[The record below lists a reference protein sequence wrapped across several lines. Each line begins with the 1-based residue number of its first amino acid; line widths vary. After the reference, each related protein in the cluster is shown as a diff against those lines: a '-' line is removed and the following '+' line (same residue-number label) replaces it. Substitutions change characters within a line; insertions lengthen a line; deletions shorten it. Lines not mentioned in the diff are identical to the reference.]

1 MALATEETFA
11 GYSYDLQAD
20 TILAKEGGT
29 LYERRYLTTVCD
41 EYDLRVLVTKY
52 DVATACSCFGSLLT
66 AFPFGSGQ
74 IIDVLA
80 REDECCGSVR
90 VLHSHT
96 PCDGRFLDIA
106 GAEYTYAVSAMVVL
120 ELLHQ
125 ADLCFLFYRLM
136 GRTIFT
142 DTEGIMRPDEL
153 HGELHEGCHTDS
165 GLHVVREDKEGTAGS
180 DDTTMKSHTDTEA
193 SHSEL
198 SYTWL

>member
-11 GYSYDLQAD
+11 GYSYDLQTN

-29 LYERRYLTTVCD
+29 LDERRYFATVRD
-41 EYDLRVLVTKY
+41 EYDFRVLVTKY

-74 IIDVLA
+74 IIDILA
-80 REDECCGSVR
+80 REDERCGGVR

-125 ADLCFLFYRLM
+125 TDLCFLLYGLVR
-136 GRTIFT
+136 RTIFT

-165 GLHVVREDKEGTAGS
+165 GLHIVREDKEGTAGS

>member
-1 MALATEETFA
+1 M
-11 GYSYDLQAD
+11 
-20 TILAKEGGT
+20 
-29 LYERRYLTTVCD
+29 
-41 EYDLRVLVTKY
+41 
-52 DVATACSCFGSLLT
+52 
-66 AFPFGSGQ
+66 
-74 IIDVLA
+74 
-80 REDECCGSVR
+80 R

-125 ADLCFLFYRLM
+125 TDLRFLLYGLVC
-136 GRTIFT
+136 RTIFT
-142 DTEGIMRPDEL
+142 DAEGIMRPDEL
-153 HGELHEGCHTDS
+153 HWELHEGCHTDS
-165 GLHVVREDKEGTAGS
+165 GLHVVREDKEGTAGR

>member
-11 GYSYDLQAD
+11 GYSYDLQTN

-29 LYERRYLTTVCD
+29 LDERRYLTTVCD

-52 DVATACSCFGSLLT
+52 DVATACSCFGSFLT
-66 AFPFGSGQ
+66 ALSFGSRQ
-74 IIDVLA
+74 VIDVLA
-80 REDECCGSVR
+80 REDECCGSVCI
-90 VLHSHT
+90 LHSHT
-96 PCDGRFLDIA
+96 PCDGRFLDVA
-106 GAEYTYAVSAMVVL
+106 GAEYAYAISTMVVL

-125 ADLCFLFYRLM
+125 ADLCFLLYGLVC
-136 GRTIFT
+136 RTIFT

-153 HGELHEGCHTDS
+153 HWELHKGCHTDS

-193 SHSEL
+193 SHSEF
-198 SYTWL
+198 SHTWL

>member
-1 MALATEETFA
+1 MVWSKAELLVQHLVGSRESEGVEPPDSTIVSDEPLKGYGETCGETEATNTSRKDLVLILLALATEETFA

-29 LYERRYLTTVCD
+29 LDERRYLTTVRD
-41 EYDLRVLVTKY
+41 EYDFRVLVTKY

-66 AFPFGSGQ
+66 ALPFGSGQ
-74 IIDVLA
+74 IIDILA

-120 ELLHQ
+120 QLLHQ
-125 ADLCFLFYRLM
+125 TDLCFLL
-136 GRTIFT
+136 
-142 DTEGIMRPDEL
+142 
-153 HGELHEGCHTDS
+153 
-165 GLHVVREDKEGTAGS
+165 
-180 DDTTMKSHTDTEA
+180 
-193 SHSEL
+193 
-198 SYTWL
+198 